1 MNNGTLFIRDDATPD
16 IVRRI
21 FKGFLAGKGR
31 DRIAR
36 ELYEEGIPTPSQ
48 IAGKRNA
55 SDTWG
60 GSTILTILTNPH
72 YVGDLVQCRS
82 TTKSVTN
89 KNRNYKKPEEYII
102 VPNTHEPIIDRKD
115 FEIVQELLKS
125 RSRTRPQAEVH
136 LFTNTAY
143 CADCGRGMH
152 FKKNC
157 KGYMCGN
164 YNKHGSRKCSDHL
177 VRESDLVSVIMQ
189 DIQLLLSN
197 LSNASVFKKL
207 ENQLMKQSQQNEKLI
222 KSLDTQLEK
231 VKKRKKLANDKLFDG
246 DMPKSEY
253 DEYMASVNQEIDEII
268 KRKHYLE
275 KSLEISDN
283 TLAFTE
289 LKKSLDDFKSFNE
302 LTPELLHKLIDRI
315 EIKADGIPRI
325 FYRFSNPSAY
335 SLLLTINAQHSTC
348 TVCGNILSWDEI
360 CCNPQKL

>member
-1 MNNGTLFIRDDATPD
+1 VKDGRLFIQNDATPY

-21 FKGFLAGKGR
+21 FKGFLTGKGR

-48 IAGKRNA
+48 IAGKKNA
-55 SDTWG
+55 TDTWG

-72 YVGDLVQCRS
+72 YMGDMVQCRS

-89 KNRNYKKPEEYII
+89 KNRNYRKPDEYII
-102 VPNTHEPIIDRKD
+102 VPNTHEPIINKKD
-115 FEIVQELLKS
+115 FEVAQQLLQS
-125 RSRTRPQAEVH
+125 RKRTRPQAEVH

-164 YNKHGSRKCSDHL
+164 YNKHGINKCSDHL
-177 VRESDLVSVIMQ
+177 VREADLVSVIMQ

-222 KSLDTQLEK
+222 KSVDAQLEK
-231 VKKRKKLANDKLFDG
+231 LKKRRNLAHDKHFDG
-246 DMPKSEY
+246 DMPKNEY
-253 DEYMASVNQEIDEII
+253 DDYVASINQEIEEIN
-268 KRKHYLE
+268 KRKYELE
-275 KSLEISDN
+275 KSLQVSDN

-289 LKKSLDDFKSFNE
+289 LKKSLDDFMSFNE

-315 EIKADGIPRI
+315 EIKADGSPRI

-348 TVCGNILSWDEI
+348 AVCGNISTG
-360 CCNPQKL
+360 